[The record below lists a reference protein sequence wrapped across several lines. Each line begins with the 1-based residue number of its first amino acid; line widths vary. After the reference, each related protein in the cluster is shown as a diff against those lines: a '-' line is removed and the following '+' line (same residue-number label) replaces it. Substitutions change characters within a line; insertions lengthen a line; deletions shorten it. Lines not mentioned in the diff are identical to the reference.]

1 MEENV
6 MEQTLKV
13 KDVCEIIK
21 LVAEGA
27 SRSFMGNKMG
37 FFIHLL
43 LNELNIDNK
52 LLEIKLIE
60 SYRKGVIVNIL
71 DIKEKSKLLELF
83 YKHKDDYDNQFKEK

>member
-27 SRSFMGNKMG
+27 SRCIIGCKMQ
-37 FFIHLL
+37 FFINLL

-52 LLEIKLIE
+52 LLEIELIE
-60 SYRKGVIVNIL
+60 SYRKGLMIGIL
-71 DIKEKSKLLELF
+71 DTNSKLLELF
-83 YKHKDDYDNQFKEK
+83 YKHKDDYDNQFKNK